1 LCWPNILLPIHL
13 RSTAGTAC
21 LSLRVFSVFCF
32 CPTARDNDP

>member
-21 LSLRVFSVFCF
+21 LSLRVFSLSFLPDCSW
-32 CPTARDNDP
+32 